1 MSTKMIQEI
10 EGGVQ
15 FRIKVQPRS
24 SKNQVCG
31 IHGDAIKLKLTA
43 PPVDGA
49 ANEACQ
55 RYLADLFGLAISRIQ
70 IISGQTLSLIHILA
84 LLPAANTVVP
94 APTKA
99 GVLGITRT
107 TLLPAD
113 KYFSIV
119 AVEIP
124 AIIEMTK
131 CSLVQ

>member
-1 MSTKMIQEI
+1 MIQEI

-70 IISGQTLSLIHILA
+70 IISGQTSRNKLIRVEGLSQDEIIA
-84 LLPAANTVVP
+84 
-94 APTKA
+94 K
-99 GVLGITRT
+99 LG
-107 TLLPAD
+107 L
-113 KYFSIV
+113 
-119 AVEIP
+119 
-124 AIIEMTK
+124 
-131 CSLVQ
+131 

>member
-70 IISGQTLSLIHILA
+70 IISGQTSRNKLIRVEGLSQDEIIA
-84 LLPAANTVVP
+84 
-94 APTKA
+94 K
-99 GVLGITRT
+99 LG
-107 TLLPAD
+107 L
-113 KYFSIV
+113 
-119 AVEIP
+119 
-124 AIIEMTK
+124 
-131 CSLVQ
+131 